1 MKGMHML
8 KLNLG
13 RIAGTLLFACILFL
27 GANLYAQD
35 NDISKD
41 NDAYKDNAQKWT
53 TQLNQ
58 KVNLTQDQQT
68 RIEGI
73 LVDYQNAK
81 ANADMK
87 NYDQLQ
93 TTYNTRIE
101 SVLNDNQKQM
111 YKDYSQEWWKS
122 MSAPATE
129 SGDQDKY

>member
-1 MKGMHML
+1 ML
-8 KLNLG
+8 KINLS
-13 RIAGTLLFACILFL
+13 RIAGTVLFACILFL

-35 NDISKD
+35 NDVSKS
-41 NDAYKDNAQKWT
+41 NDTYKDNAQKWT
-53 TQLNQ
+53 NQLNQ

-81 ANADMK
+81 ANADTK
-87 NYDQLQ
+87 NYTQLQ

-111 YKDYSQEWWKS
+111 YKDYSEEWWEN
-122 MSAPATE
+122 MSKPATE
-129 SGDQDKY
+129 SSDQDKQ